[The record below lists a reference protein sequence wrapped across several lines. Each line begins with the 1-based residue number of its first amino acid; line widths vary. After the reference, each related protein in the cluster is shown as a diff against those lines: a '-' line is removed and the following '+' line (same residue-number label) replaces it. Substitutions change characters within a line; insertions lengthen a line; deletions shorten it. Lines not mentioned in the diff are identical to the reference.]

1 MKKIPSRSANEASEK
16 STLRKSDLSGD
27 NGGQRCN
34 GSQINLDP
42 SHALGM
48 SMLRAREVVISY
60 VRPILRAHGLTEQQW
75 RVLRFLA
82 AESPQSVVSLSRRTT
97 IMLPSLLRMLDVM
110 VKENLVTRTPKG
122 PGRASV
128 VLTIKGFGLVRKL
141 LPQILKA
148 QEPLRRLLTQ
158 RERET
163 LVSLL
168 KKLGEYSAGS

>member
-1 MKKIPSRSANEASEK
+1 MSDGSDFRKIK
-16 STLRKSDLSGD
+16 LSGD
-27 NGGQRCN
+27 HGTRRND

-42 SHALGM
+42 SYALGM

-97 IMLPSLLRMLDVM
+97 IMLPSLLRMLDAM
-110 VKENLVTRTPKG
+110 VKENLVARTPNG
-122 PGRASV
+122 PGRATV

-148 QEPLRRLLTQ
+148 QQPLRRLLTET
-158 RERET
+158 ERET

-168 KKLGEYSAGS
+168 KKLGEYSADS